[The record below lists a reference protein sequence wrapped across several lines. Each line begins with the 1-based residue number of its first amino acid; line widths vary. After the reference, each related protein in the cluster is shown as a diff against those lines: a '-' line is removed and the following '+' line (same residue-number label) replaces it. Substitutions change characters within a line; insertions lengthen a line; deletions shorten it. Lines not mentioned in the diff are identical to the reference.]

1 MCGRYRMSAHPMVP
15 EIFRII
21 GIPFPLDG
29 FVPRYNIAPMQ
40 VATVLLHDHGAPR
53 LEPARWGFV
62 PLYERSPKPKLRPI
76 NAKSETVATSGM
88 FRQAFAQ
95 KRCLVPATGFYEWE
109 GEAKA
114 KRPVLF
120 EHDGGA
126 PFCFA
131 GIWSRWQPGPE
142 HPVELTFTILTTAAY
157 PPVSDLHDRGP
168 VVVLPDDYDRWLV
181 GPDPAALLHAPPA
194 GFFGARRVST
204 FVNNVRNEGP
214 ACDAPSEG

>member
-1 MCGRYRMSAHPMVP
+1 MCGRYRMTSHPMVP

-29 FVPRYNIAPMQ
+29 FVPRYNVAPMQ
-40 VATVLLHDHGAPR
+40 VATVLLDVQGEAR

-62 PLYERSPKPKLRPI
+62 PSHQRDPKPKLRPI
-76 NAKSETVATSGM
+76 NARSETVASSGM
-88 FRQAFAQ
+88 FRGSFGRM
-95 KRCLVPATGFYEWE
+95 RCLVPATGFYEWE

-120 EHDGGA
+120 EHAGGQ

-131 GIWSRWQPGPE
+131 GLWSRWQPGPE
-142 HPVELTFTILTTAAY
+142 HPPELTFTILTTAAY
-157 PPVSDLHDRGP
+157 PPVSELHDRGP
-168 VVVLPDDYDRWLV
+168 VVILPEDYPRWLR
-181 GPDPAALLHAPPA
+181 GPDPARLLRAPPA
-194 GFFGARRVST
+194 DFFAPRRVST

-214 ACDAPSEG
+214 GCDAPSEG